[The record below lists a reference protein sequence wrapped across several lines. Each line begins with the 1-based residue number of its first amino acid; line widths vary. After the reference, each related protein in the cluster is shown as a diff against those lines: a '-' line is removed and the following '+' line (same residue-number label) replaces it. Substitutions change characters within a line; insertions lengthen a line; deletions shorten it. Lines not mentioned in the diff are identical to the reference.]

1 MSYNPPYRNPPDG
14 FSANNDKYKDPQRI
28 HPRESNA
35 YMSRIRSTSSE
46 QTSLSSSELSIFPPG
61 KALSFLHSCGLDA
74 EDLKTLAELPE
85 HLITADA
92 LPDLLAEIKKK
103 KMSSTSSSRSSALQ
117 ASTSTRSWDDRSHTQ
132 SVEYPLDLPVR
143 QSYSL
148 NREQVPTWDDRWGNV
163 QQTSSAART
172 YTSSEPN
179 YVVEYN
185 HLKDKKSYFDKASSY
200 DTEPSRQKTSVV
212 PQSYASYSQSS
223 HLSSR
228 DISQSSQRSG
238 RDLGQSSHLSSR
250 DLNPSSQR
258 SSRDVSQSSHLS
270 SRDISLSSR
279 NVGLPSLLSS
289 RDVVSPSVLSSRG
302 VGPHSLQSRRDLG
315 PPSNLSSRDIGQSS
329 FLSSRDV
336 GLPSLLSIR
345 DLAPPS
351 RLSSRDASQP
361 LRQRK
366 REVIHIVPTRKEA
379 SDFHGKTPP
388 VFPYACV
395 LCEITVL
402 SNKVSSLFVLRFYIT
417 SYLPN
422 SFRQN
427 THERT
432 GAYEVS
438 PSSLLIIH
446 VGCNALTA

>member
-1 MSYNPPYRNPPDG
+1 MSYNHPYRNPPDN
-14 FSANNDKYKDPQRI
+14 FSANNDKYKDSQRI

-35 YMSRIRSTSSE
+35 YMSRIRNTSQE
-46 QTSLSSSELSIFPPG
+46 QTSLSSSEMSIFPPG

-148 NREQVPTWDDRWGNV
+148 NREQVPTWDDPWGDV
-163 QQTSSAART
+163 QQTSSQTHT

-185 HLKDKKSYFDKASSY
+185 HLKDKKTYFDNASPY
-200 DTEPSRQKTSVV
+200 ATEPSRQKTSVV
-212 PQSYASYSQSS
+212 SQSYANY
-223 HLSSR
+223 SR
-228 DISQSSQRSG
+228 DV
-238 RDLGQSSHLSSR
+238 GQSSHLSSR
-250 DLNPSSQR
+250 DLSQSSHRSGRDVSQSSHL

-270 SRDISLSSR
+270 SRD
-279 NVGLPSLLSS
+279 VGLPSLLSS
-289 RDVVSPSVLSSRG
+289 RDVGPPSVFSSRG
-302 VGPHSLQSRRDLG
+302 IGSHSLVSRRDVV
-315 PPSNLSSRDIGQSS
+315 PPSNLSSRDIGPPS
-329 FLSSRDV
+329 FLPSRDV

-351 RLSSRDASQP
+351 RLSSRDASQSSH
-361 LRQRK
+361 QRK
-366 REVIHIVPTRKEA
+366 KPVIHIVPTRKEA

-417 SYLPN
+417 SYLPDN
-422 SFRQN
+422 FRQN

-432 GAYEVS
+432 WAYEVS
-438 PSSLLIIH
+438 PSSMFIIH
-446 VGCNALTA
+446 VGSKALKA